1 MASGEVDRSLKIS
14 SSLDT
19 SSNEKL
25 LRTNENWND
34 KRNKFRKKVNIY
46 CCFGLGN
53 MLQLK
58 LLCFLVS
65 SKRKN
70 VP

>member
-25 LRTNENWND
+25 LKTNENWND
-34 KRNKFRKKVNIY
+34 KRNKFRKKVNI
-46 CCFGLGN
+46 
-53 MLQLK
+53 
-58 LLCFLVS
+58 
-65 SKRKN
+65 
-70 VP
+70 